1 MNAGDPAAL
10 PLLPSGSMP
19 DAAGRWGSVQA
30 GGRGQPPPRSAFVKA
45 PRGAGCCLLS
55 RGCAPPP
62 GSPVHRRVLEPCLQ
76 CHTVEFESPTP
87 YLCLIIPEPHLAPLE
102 ALGVR
107 WGRRIRS

>member
-19 DAAGRWGSVQA
+19 DAAGRWGNVQA

-62 GSPVHRRVLEPCLQ
+62 GLPCTAGSWSVASSATQWSSSPQRPI
-76 CHTVEFESPTP
+76 S
-87 YLCLIIPEPHLAPLE
+87 A
-102 ALGVR
+102 
-107 WGRRIRS
+107 